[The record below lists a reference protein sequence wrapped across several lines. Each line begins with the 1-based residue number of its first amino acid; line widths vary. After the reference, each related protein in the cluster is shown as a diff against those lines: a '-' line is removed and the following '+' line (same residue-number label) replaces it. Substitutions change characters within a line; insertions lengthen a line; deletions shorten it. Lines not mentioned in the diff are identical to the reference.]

1 MTWRLVDRWTVADA
15 SEWPVHGFAVSGPP
29 LRPAPGDFLVVRVA
43 DAAGHNRHVNFG
55 RVAPVTDLRVVTGVE
70 LRVCPEW
77 VFPVCV
83 RLLHG
88 GADARSTI

>member
-1 MTWRLVDRWTVADA
+1 MTWRLVDRWTVPGVSA
-15 SEWPVHGFAVSGPP
+15 WPGEFVLTGPP
-29 LRPAPGDFLVVRVA
+29 LRPEPGDFVVVRVT
-43 DAAGHNRHVNFG
+43 DAAGRSRHVGFR
-55 RVAPVTDLRVVTGVE
+55 RVAPLADARSVSAVG

-88 GADARSTI
+88 GANARSTI